1 MRMGK
6 RQMEAADKVNKPK
19 EDSPIE
25 IVFSRD
31 KPVVFPDIKK

>member
-6 RQMEAADKVNKPK
+6 RQKEAADKVNKPK

-25 IVFSRD
+25 IVFSREQ
-31 KPVVFPDIKK
+31 PVVFPDIKK